1 MVPMKI
7 GIIIGSIREGRKGE
21 SVARWVHDQ
30 AQQRDGGTDYELIDL
45 KTFGAPLLE
54 WEKVPGGAKKQYPHE
69 SVHAWS
75 AAIDACDGFVLVTPE
90 YNHSVP
96 GGLKNATDWLYPE
109 WQGKAAGLVGYGS
122 EGGVR
127 AIEHWRLILA
137 NYSMVVVR
145 QQVSLSTFDEFD
157 RGEVAPNERRPE
169 ELGTLLDQVEEAAA
183 RQQS

>member
-1 MVPMKI
+1 MKI
-7 GIIIGSIREGRKGE
+7 GIIIGSLREGRKGE
-21 SVARWVHDQ
+21 SVGRWVAEQ
-30 AQQRDGGTDYELIDL
+30 AAARASDTEFEVIDL
-45 KTFGAPLLE
+45 KTFGVPLLE

-69 SVHAWS
+69 SVLAWS

-96 GGLKNATDWLYPE
+96 GGFKNATDWLYPE

-145 QQVSLSTFDEFD
+145 QQVSLSTFAEFD
-157 RGEVAPNERRPE
+157 GAQVTPNDRRPD
-169 ELGTLLDQVEEAAA
+169 ELSTLLDQVEEAAR